1 MFGSKSLAWTTFCLR
16 VPPLSI
22 RAAGCPPPRCPPL
35 TMHVLPPLAS
45 CPVLQESCIATLI
58 VHSIAEQSLK
68 QGRATQSRTQ
78 QRRGKQRRGRIHNIR
93 HMCIRIQEP
102 STYSTPNNLE
112 HESIRIQHL
121 SADTSHVLSAG
132 TAYSTSLRILHIC
145 CLQDPHTGQRLY
157 PAPVGGY
164 CPHPCI
170 TWLPL
175 ERRTAAPPPDRR
187 SAVLPLERRTRPH
200 RRPTRGWQHC
210 RLRRG
215 RPHRRPTGG
224 RQHCHSRGGRLH
236 RRPTGGWPHRHL
248 TGGRPHHH
256 PTGGWPSPEKHA
268 CIDAS
273 TS

>member
-1 MFGSKSLAWTTFCLR
+1 MKVAFCALTFVEGCGAEPREENFALHNSAEQHSKPEQFS
-16 VPPLSI
+16 
-22 RAAGCPPPRCPPL
+22 AA
-35 TMHVLPPLAS
+35 
-45 CPVLQESCIATLI
+45 
-58 VHSIAEQSLK
+58 QSLK
-68 QGRATQSRTQ
+68 TRGYTTYATRVSVYRSRL
-78 QRRGKQRRGRIHNIR
+78 RILHR
-93 HMCIRIQEP
+93 TP
-102 STYSTPNNLE
+102 SNMKVS
-112 HESIRIQHL
+112 
-121 SADTSHVLSAG
+121 
-132 TAYSTSLRILHIC
+132 AYSACLRILHIC

-187 SAVLPLERRTRPH
+187 SALGSTAAREEDTAAPP
-200 RRPTRGWQHC
+200 RPTRGWQHC

-256 PTGGWPSPEKHA
+256 PTGGWPSPKKHA

-273 TS
+273 TN